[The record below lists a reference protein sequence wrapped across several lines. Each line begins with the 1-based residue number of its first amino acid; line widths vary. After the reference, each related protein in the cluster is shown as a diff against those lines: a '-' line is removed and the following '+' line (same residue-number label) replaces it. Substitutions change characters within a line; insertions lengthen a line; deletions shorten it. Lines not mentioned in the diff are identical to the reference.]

1 MSNDIRGNLFFLTG
15 VGQLRN
21 IKGFINQYNAK
32 NNIAVILYTEQN
44 LDVVE
49 NIKKSI
55 DKKMFDDVQ
64 FIKLPNK
71 VLIEKKEKSKE
82 IYTLL
87 ENSINENKEK
97 YNVRNLF
104 LCSFTNYYIFFKTII
119 KDKEMA
125 INLLE
130 EGLSTYRLYLEDSE
144 EKRRKISLQDILKDF
159 KKMIKKFI
167 AFIKSIIV
175 FIITILS
182 FICRVNLL
190 YYLKELR
197 RKINKCKYGLIHK
210 FDNVYVCYP
219 ELIEKINSNI
229 GPVKKLDFN
238 YKDENVKF
246 TSDQDKENVLF
257 INQKYGIKYKD
268 HFPIIFSILRDMGIK
283 KVYFKFHPR
292 EQIENF
298 EKIFDDAKK
307 EYPELEIITIN
318 QTNHIPVENL
328 INNNKITKIIALTS
342 SSLFYSKLVKNDIR
356 AISIAEE
363 YKNRCIA
370 NEIPEKRMKTF
381 LEDYE
386 MIDRIFGVEQYK
398 FEEHN

>member
-21 IKGFINQYNAK
+21 IKGFINQYNTK

-44 LDVVE
+44 LDVVD

-104 LCSFTNYYIFFKTII
+104 LCSFTNYYIFFVNII
-119 KDKEMA
+119 KDKDIT

-144 EKRRKISLQDILKDF
+144 EKKRKMSLQDIVKDL

-197 RKINKCKYGLIHK
+197 RKINKYKYGLIHK

-219 ELIEKINSNI
+219 ELIEKINYNI
-229 GPVKKLDFN
+229 GPVQKLDFN
-238 YKDENVKF
+238 YKDENLRF
-246 TSDQDKENVLF
+246 TSEQDKENVLF

-268 HFPIIFSILRDMGIK
+268 HFPIIFSILRDMGLK

-292 EQIENF
+292 EQIESF
-298 EKIFDDAKK
+298 EKIFEDAKK

-328 INNNKITKIIALTS
+328 INKNNITKIIALTS
-342 SSLFYSKLVKNDIR
+342 SSLFYSKLVKSDIQ

-370 NEIPEKRMKTF
+370 NEIPENRMKTF

>member
-44 LDVVE
+44 LDVVD

-175 FIITILS
+175 FLITILS

-370 NEIPEKRMKTF
+370 NEIPENRMKTF